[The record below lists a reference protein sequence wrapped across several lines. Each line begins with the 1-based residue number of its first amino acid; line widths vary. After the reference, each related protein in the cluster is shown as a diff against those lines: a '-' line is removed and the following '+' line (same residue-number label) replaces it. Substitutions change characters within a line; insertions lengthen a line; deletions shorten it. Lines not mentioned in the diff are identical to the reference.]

1 MNLRFSRLYFMP
13 FLKANYQLNKAET
26 ALPLVKQSLL
36 IMIVGMLFLILLSAP
51 TLFID
56 YVILFQQFEIVT

>member
-1 MNLRFSRLYFMP
+1 MP
-13 FLKANYQLNKAET
+13 FLKANYQLNKEET

-56 YVILFQQFEIVT
+56 YVIFFQQFEIVT